1 MDAATAL
8 SVVLLIA
15 SFLSV
20 ALMAYFALRPE
31 PRGPKC
37 PRCDKSL
44 APDAACCPR
53 CGLTIVAT
61 EASTDS
67 ESARR

>member
-1 MDAATAL
+1 MDAATVLSLAL
-8 SVVLLIA
+8 LVA

-31 PRGPKC
+31 RRGPKC

-44 APDAACCPR
+44 APDAARCPR
-53 CGLTIVAT
+53 CGLTIVARA
-61 EASTDS
+61 ASTDT
-67 ESARR
+67 ESVRR